1 MRSHGPRIQPVG
13 SVLLSSS
20 NVLIRFA
27 VTVTQS
33 YPDKEFHPV
42 FRNSERENTVA
53 DNIVE
58 TTLGLHQKLF
68 LR

>member
-1 MRSHGPRIQPVG
+1 MD
-13 SVLLSSS
+13 SVLLSNS

-27 VTVTQS
+27 VTTTQS
-33 YPDKEFHPV
+33 YPGKEFRAE
-42 FRNSERENTVA
+42 FGGSGRENMLA

-58 TTLGLHQKLF
+58 TSLCLHHKLF

>member
-1 MRSHGPRIQPVG
+1 MRSHQSRIQPVW

-33 YPDKEFHPV
+33 YPDKEFHPE
-42 FRNSERENTVA
+42 FGNSRRENTVA

-58 TTLGLHQKLF
+58 TIL
-68 LR
+68 